1 VKNIRGSALQTFST
15 ELLWNLTLRE
25 LRGKYRRSFLGWA
38 WSLLN
43 PLASVVIYGF
53 VFGVV
58 FGSSPPVGDPS
69 GLDNYALY
77 LLSGV
82 LPWGFYNLITGL
94 GLNAMISNGGLV
106 RKVAF
111 RRETLVY
118 AQSLFSFVQFTIE
131 IALLTVI
138 VSVAGSHAWVWVP
151 MTLVLMLLL
160 MIFATGIGLA
170 LSAIA
175 VYFRDLPYLWTII
188 TQVYFFVTPII
199 YDRALLKGRVS
210 NFVYVLLEWNPMA
223 MFVRSFRHT
232 LYDGTGPL
240 LVNVLY
246 LTAISVLSF
255 ALGLFVFGRL
265 NRRLAEEI

>member
-1 VKNIRGSALQTFST
+1 MSG

-25 LRGKYRRSFLGWA
+25 LRGKYRRSFLGWS

-43 PLASVVIYGF
+43 PLALVVIYGF

-58 FGSSPPVGDPS
+58 FGATPPTGDPS
-69 GLDNYALY
+69 GIANYALY
-77 LLSGV
+77 LLSGI

-94 GLNAMISNGGLV
+94 GLGAMIGNGGLV

-111 RRETLVY
+111 PRETLVF

-138 VSVAGSHAWVWVP
+138 VSIAGSLAWAWTP
-151 MTLVLMLLL
+151 MTVFLMVLLA
-160 MIFATGIGLA
+160 IFASGISLGL
-170 LSAIA
+170 SVIA

-188 TQVYFFVTPII
+188 TQVYFFVTPIV
-199 YDRALLKGRVS
+199 YDAAVLEDRVS
-210 NFVYVLLEWNPMA
+210 KPIILLLDWNPMA
-223 MFVRSFRHT
+223 VFIQSFRRV
-232 LYDGTGPL
+232 LYDGAFPELGSVGYL
-240 LVNVLY
+240 CGVSLV
-246 LTAISVLSF
+246 S
-255 ALGLFVFGRL
+255 LGVGWFVFQKM